1 MTRRRAALP
10 LLLLVVATI
19 GCDRV
24 TKHVAATTLVGS
36 PGLALFGDTVRLEYA
51 ENTGAFLGLGA
62 DWHPAVRLSLF
73 TIGNGL
79 VLIAVIVLALRR
91 PWSPASLVG
100 LALLFAG
107 GVSNLVD
114 RAFHGRVIDFLNV
127 GIGPVRTGIFNVA
140 DVGWVVDWLFQN
152 EEVRPELR
160 NRHEVPVQPQ
170 TNADVG

>member
-1 MTRRRAALP
+1 MKKHWAAVP

-24 TKHVAATTLVGS
+24 TKHVAATALVGS
-36 PGLALFGDTVRLEYA
+36 PGLTFFGDTIRLEYA

-62 DWHPAVRLSLF
+62 DWHPAVRLALF

-79 VLIAVIVLALRR
+79 VLLLVMVLAIRR

-100 LALLFAG
+100 LALLLAG

-114 RAFHGRVIDFLNV
+114 RALHGSVVDFVNV
-127 GIGPVRTGIFNVA
+127 GIGPLRTGIFNVA
-140 DVGWVVDWLFQN
+140 DVAIMAGVALVLLN
-152 EEVRPELR
+152 GSRSHT
-160 NRHEVPVQPQ
+160 NRVTAP
-170 TNADVG
+170 